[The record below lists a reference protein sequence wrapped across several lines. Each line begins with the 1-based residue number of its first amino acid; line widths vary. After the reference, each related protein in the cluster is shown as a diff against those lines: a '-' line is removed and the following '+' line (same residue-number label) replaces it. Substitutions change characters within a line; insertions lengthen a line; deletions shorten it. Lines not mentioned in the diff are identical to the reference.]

1 MWICPPL
8 PFQCSHLAFSCSR
21 AFALAK
27 PGACFAL
34 WHLGPRPSKTLNFII
49 YFNIAR
55 NLYLVPVKKSLRK
68 RNAAA
73 GLTFR
78 LCIEREKVLIFIS
91 LKKINDITTEASLG
105 SLRCQQLQEIQSRVK
120 HPALVP
126 TGTVCPH
133 VLRMVRR
140 RQSGGDQ
147 PVLES

>member
-1 MWICPPL
+1 M
-8 PFQCSHLAFSCSR
+8 
-21 AFALAK
+21 AL
-27 PGACFAL
+27 G
-34 WHLGPRPSKTLNFII
+34 SKTLNFII

-55 NLYLVPVKKSLRK
+55 NLYLVPVKESLRK